1 MSSVRRALFP
11 TVSSPER
18 QIVTNKEDIMQSL
31 NRLFKPASI
40 AVIGASEVPGKAAER
55 RTRSLIQ
62 GGYPGKVFLINPKR
76 DTLFGRK
83 AYPSILDIGEEVDL
97 VMVVVAPKLIP
108 QAVADSIKMH
118 AKGIVIITA
127 GLGETGEEG
136 KRIEA
141 EVLRTATAGGAK
153 IIGPNCSGLFSA
165 SGNMNLLGV
174 PPIKQ
179 GPLAVIA
186 QSGNIIDSLTHY
198 AEMRG
203 VGLSHIIS
211 AGNAIGVK
219 FHEYIDYLGQD
230 EGTKAIL
237 VYMEGIKEGGEIVRV
252 AREVSKRKPIVI
264 LKVGRSNA
272 GARAAASHTGSLAAA
287 DAVVDAAFRQAG
299 IVRVTNVDEMFD
311 VAMSFAN
318 MPLPKG
324 NRVAIVSE
332 GGGDNSVAAD
342 NAEHFGLEVPVLPL
356 ATQERIRPFLLAG
369 MPASNPID
377 YGGTAEENPDMINKV
392 VEVLMEEQGIDA
404 VYITGFFGGFKEI
417 IAPHVGEL
425 EEKTSRE
432 LVRLM
437 GQYKKPIAVHT
448 SFAQAPFRSMQ
459 ILSENG
465 VLLTPSSERAAQ
477 CLAYMAKF
485 VARRG
490 KLGLARPLPAMP
502 ADVDKVRTLIAEVK
516 QAGRKNLLETEARE
530 LLAYYGVS
538 LPPATLAKTADEA
551 AAAATAIGFPVAL
564 KIVSPAIIHK
574 SDAGGIL
581 LNLRNEAAVRE
592 GFVKVV
598 ANASRASGPE
608 KILGVLV
615 APMAPKGQECIV
627 GMIRNPQFGA
637 VLMFGLGGIFVEV
650 LKDVSF
656 RVAPPSDLDL
666 EEMIHEIKGYPLLGG
681 VRGQKPKDTVI
692 LKDLLRRIA
701 QMAADHPEIQE
712 VDINPIIVHEQGA
725 SIVDARI
732 IIA

>member
-1 MSSVRRALFP
+1 
-11 TVSSPER
+11 
-18 QIVTNKEDIMQSL
+18 MQSL
-31 NRLFKPASI
+31 SRLFKPASV

-55 RTRSLIQ
+55 RTRSLIK
-62 GGYPGKVFLINPKR
+62 GGYPGKIFLINPKR

-83 AYPSILDIGEEVDL
+83 AYPSILDIGEDVDL
-97 VMVVVAPKLIP
+97 VVVIVSPKLIT
-108 QAVADSIKMH
+108 QAVADSVKMH

-136 KRIEA
+136 KKIEA
-141 EVLRTATAGGAK
+141 EILRTATGGGAK
-153 IIGPNCSGLFSA
+153 IIGPNCNGLFSA
-165 SGNMNLLGV
+165 SGDMNLIGV
-174 PPIKQ
+174 PSIKK

-186 QSGNIIDSLTHY
+186 QSGNIIDSITHY
-198 AEMRG
+198 SEMRG

-211 AGNAIGVK
+211 AGNAIGVQ

-230 EGTKAIL
+230 EATQVIL
-237 VYMEGIKEGGEIVRV
+237 MYMEGIKEGGEIVRV

-264 LKVGRSNA
+264 LKVGRSKA
-272 GARAAASHTGSLAAA
+272 GARAAASHTGSLAAD
-287 DAVVDAAFRQAG
+287 DAVVDAALRQAG

-311 VAMSFAN
+311 VAISFAN

-342 NAEHFGLEVPVLPL
+342 NAEHFGLEVPVLPQ
-356 ATQERIRPFLLAG
+356 ATQDRIRPFLLAG

-392 VEVLMEEQGIDA
+392 VEALMEEETVDSIY
-404 VYITGFFGGFKEI
+404 VTGFFGGFKEI

-425 EEKTSRE
+425 EEKTSQE

-437 GQYKKPIAVHT
+437 RQYGKPIAVHT
-448 SFAQAPFRSMQ
+448 SFAQAPFRSME
-459 ILSENG
+459 ILAENG

-485 VARRG
+485 GTRRE
-490 KLGLARPLPAMP
+490 KLALARPLPAVQ
-502 ADVDKVRTLIAEVK
+502 ADATMAQTLIEGVK
-516 QAGRKNLLETEARE
+516 RAGRKNLLETEARD
-530 LLAYYGVS
+530 LLSLYGIA
-538 LPPATLAKTADEA
+538 LPPATLAKTPDEA
-551 AAAATAIGFPVAL
+551 ADAAKAVGFPVAL
-564 KIVSPAIIHK
+564 KIVSPEIIHK

-581 LNLRNEAAVRE
+581 LNLGDEQAVRE
-592 GFVKVV
+592 GFAKVV
-598 ANASRASGPE
+598 ANAGRVSSPK

-615 APMAPKGQECIV
+615 APMARKGQECII

-656 RVAPPSDLDL
+656 RVIPPTDLDL
-666 EEMIHEIKGYPLLGG
+666 EEMIHEITGYPLLSG
-681 VRGQKPKDTVI
+681 VRGQKPKDTGI
-692 LKDLLRRIA
+692 LKEVLQRVA
-701 QMAADHPEIQE
+701 QLAADHPEIRE

-725 SIVDARI
+725 TVVDARV

>member
-1 MSSVRRALFP
+1 
-11 TVSSPER
+11 
-18 QIVTNKEDIMQSL
+18 MQSL
-31 NRLFKPASI
+31 NRLFKPASV

-62 GGYPGKVFLINPKR
+62 GGYPGKIFLINPKR

-83 AYPSILDIGEEVDL
+83 AYPSILDIGEDVDL

-108 QAVADSIKMH
+108 QAVADSVKMH

-141 EVLRTATAGGAK
+141 EILRTATEGGAK

-165 SGNMNLLGV
+165 AGDMNLLGV
-174 PPIKQ
+174 PPIQK

-186 QSGNIIDSLTHY
+186 QSGNIIDSITHY
-198 AEMRG
+198 AKMRG

-211 AGNAIGVK
+211 AGNAIGVQ

-230 EGTKAIL
+230 EGTQVIL
-237 VYMEGIKEGGEIVRV
+237 MYMEGIKEGGEIVRA
-252 AREVSKRKPIVI
+252 AREVSQRKPVVI
-264 LKVGRSNA
+264 LKVGRSGA

-299 IVRVTNVDEMFD
+299 IVRVSNVDEMFD
-311 VAMSFAN
+311 VAMAFAN

-342 NAEHFGLEVPVLPL
+342 NAEHFGLEVPVLPP

-392 VEVLMEEQGIDA
+392 VETLMEEQGIDS
-404 VYITGFFGGFKEI
+404 VYVTGFFGGFKEI

-437 GQYKKPIAVHT
+437 RQYGKPIAVHT
-448 SFAQAPFRSMQ
+448 SFALAPFRSME

-465 VLLTPSSERAAQ
+465 VLLTPSSERAAK

-485 VARRG
+485 GTRRE
-490 KLGLARPLPAMP
+490 KLALARPLPAVK
-502 ADVDKVRTLIAEVK
+502 VDAAMARTLIEAVK
-516 QAGRKNLLETEARE
+516 RAGRKNLLETEARE
-530 LLAYYGVS
+530 LLSLYGVA
-538 LPPATLAKTADEA
+538 LPPATLAKTPDEA
-551 AAAATAIGFPVAL
+551 ADAAKAVGFPVAL
-564 KIVSPAIIHK
+564 KIVSPEIIHK

-581 LNLRNEAAVRE
+581 LNLGDEQAVRE
-592 GFVKVV
+592 GFAKVV
-598 ANASRASGPE
+598 ANAEKVSSPE
-608 KILGVLV
+608 KVLGVLV
-615 APMAPKGQECIV
+615 APMAQKGQECII

-637 VLMFGLGGIFVEV
+637 VIMFGLGGIFVEV

-666 EEMIHEIKGYPLLGG
+666 DEMIHEIKGYPLLCG
-681 VRGQKPKDTVI
+681 VRGQKPKDTGI
-692 LKDLLRRIA
+692 LKEVLQRVA
-701 QMAADHPEIQE
+701 QLAADHPEIQE

-725 SIVDARI
+725 SVVDARI
-732 IIA
+732 IIT

>member
-1 MSSVRRALFP
+1 MESLSRLFRPSSV
-11 TVSSPER
+11 
-18 QIVTNKEDIMQSL
+18 
-31 NRLFKPASI
+31 

-62 GGYPGKVFLINPKR
+62 GGYPGKIFLINPKR

-83 AYPSILDIGEEVDL
+83 AYPSILDVGEEVDL

-108 QAVADSIKMH
+108 QAVADSVKMH

-136 KRIEA
+136 KRTEA
-141 EVLRTATAGGAK
+141 EILRTAIEGGAK

-165 SGNMNLLGV
+165 AGDMNLLGV
-174 PPIKQ
+174 PPIRK

-186 QSGNIIDSLTHY
+186 QSGNIIDSITHY

-211 AGNAIGVK
+211 AGNAIGIQ

-237 VYMEGIKEGGEIVRV
+237 MYIEGIKEGGEIVQV

-264 LKVGRSNA
+264 LKVGRSRA
-272 GARAAASHTGSLAAA
+272 GARAAASHTGSLAAD

-299 IVRVTNVDEMFD
+299 IVRVSNVDEMFD
-311 VAMSFAN
+311 VAMAFAN

-342 NAEHFGLEVPVLPL
+342 NAEHFGLEVPVLPQ
-356 ATQERIRPFLLAG
+356 ATQESIRPFLLAG

-392 VEVLMEEQGIDA
+392 VEVLMEEKTVDS
-404 VYITGFFGGFKEI
+404 VYVTGFFGGFKEI

-437 GQYKKPIAVHT
+437 GQYGKPIAVHT

-485 VARRG
+485 SARRE
-490 KLGLARPLPAMP
+490 KLALARPLPAIL
-502 ADVDKVRTLIAEVK
+502 ADATAARTLIEAVK
-516 QAGRKNLLETEARE
+516 QAGRKNLLETEARV
-530 LLAYYGVS
+530 LLSLYGVV
-538 LPPATLAKTADEA
+538 LPPAKLAKTPDD
-551 AAAATAIGFPVAL
+551 AAATAAAVGFPVAL
-564 KIVSPAIIHK
+564 KIISPEIIHK

-581 LNLRNEAAVRE
+581 LNLEDEAAVRE
-592 GFVKVV
+592 GFAKVI
-598 ANASRASGPE
+598 ANASRVSNPE

-615 APMAPKGQECIV
+615 APMAPKGQECII

-656 RVAPPSDLDL
+656 RVAPPSDLDI
-666 EEMIHEIKGYPLLGG
+666 EEMIHEIKGYPLLAG
-681 VRGQKPKDTVI
+681 VRGQKPKDTAI
-692 LKDLLRRIA
+692 LKELLQMVA
-701 QMAADHPEIQE
+701 QLAADHPEIQE
-712 VDINPIIVHEQGA
+712 VDINPVIVHEHGA
-725 SIVDARI
+725 SVVDARV

>member
-1 MSSVRRALFP
+1 
-11 TVSSPER
+11 
-18 QIVTNKEDIMQSL
+18 
-31 NRLFKPASI
+31 
-40 AVIGASEVPGKAAER
+40 
-55 RTRSLIQ
+55 
-62 GGYPGKVFLINPKR
+62 
-76 DTLFGRK
+76 
-83 AYPSILDIGEEVDL
+83 
-97 VMVVVAPKLIP
+97 MVVVSPKLIL
-108 QAVADSIKMH
+108 QAVADSVRMK

-127 GLGETGEEG
+127 GLGETGVEG
-136 KRIEA
+136 KNIEA
-141 EVLRTATAGGAK
+141 EILRIATEGGAK

-165 SGNMNLLGV
+165 DGVMNLLGV
-174 PPIKQ
+174 PPIKK

-186 QSGNIIDSLTHY
+186 QSGNIIDSITHY

-237 VYMEGIKEGGEIVRV
+237 MYMEGIKDGGEIVRA
-252 AREVSKRKPIVI
+252 AREVSKKKPIVI
-264 LKVGRSNA
+264 LKVGRSKA
-272 GARAAASHTGSLAAA
+272 GARAAASHTGSLAAD

-342 NAEHFGLEVPVLPL
+342 NAEHFGLEVPVLPQ
-356 ATQERIRPFLLAG
+356 ATQEKIRPFLLAG

-377 YGGTAEENPDMINKV
+377 YGGTAEENPDMVNKV
-392 VEVLMEEQGIDA
+392 VEVLMEEPGIDS
-404 VYITGFFGGFKEI
+404 VYVTGFFGGFKEI

-425 EEKTSRE
+425 EEKTSHE

-437 GQYKKPIAVHT
+437 RQYNKPIAVHT
-448 SFAQAPFRSMQ
+448 SFAQSPFPSMK
-459 ILSENG
+459 ILAENG

-477 CLAYMAKF
+477 CLAYMEKF
-485 VARRG
+485 SARRE
-490 KLGLARPLPAMP
+490 KLSSAKPLPAIP
-502 ADVDKVRTLIAEVK
+502 AETDKARSLLEAVK
-516 QAGRKNLLETEARE
+516 REGRKNLLETEARE
-530 LLAYYGVS
+530 LLTLYGVT
-538 LPPATLAKTADEA
+538 LPRAELAKIPDEAVA
-551 AAAATAIGFPVAL
+551 AAAAVGFPVAL
-564 KIVSPAIIHK
+564 KIVSPEILHK
-574 SDAGGIL
+574 SEAGGIL
-581 LNLRNEAAVRE
+581 LNLADEAAVRE
-592 GFVKVV
+592 GFAKVI
-598 ANASRASGPE
+598 ANAARVSDPG
-608 KILGVLV
+608 KVLGVLV
-615 APMAPKGQECIV
+615 APMAQKGQECIV

-637 VLMFGLGGIFVEV
+637 VLMFGLGGIFVEA

-656 RVAPPSDLDL
+656 RVAPLSDLDL
-666 EEMIHEIKGYPLLGG
+666 EEMIHGIKGYPLLAG
-681 VRGQKPKDTVI
+681 VRGQQPKDTGI
-692 LKDLLRRIA
+692 LKDLMRRIA

-712 VDINPIIVHEQGA
+712 VDINPIIVHERGA

>member
-1 MSSVRRALFP
+1 
-11 TVSSPER
+11 
-18 QIVTNKEDIMQSL
+18 MQSL
-31 NRLFKPASI
+31 NGLFKPASV

-55 RTRSLIQ
+55 RTRSLIK
-62 GGYPGKVFLINPKR
+62 GGYPGKIFLINPKR

-83 AYPSILDIGEEVDL
+83 AYPSILDIGEDVDL
-97 VMVVVAPKLIP
+97 VVVIVAPKLIT
-108 QAVADSIKMH
+108 QAVADSVKMH

-141 EVLRTATAGGAK
+141 EILRTATGGGAK
-153 IIGPNCSGLFSA
+153 IIGPNCNGLFSA
-165 SGNMNLLGV
+165 SGEMNLIGV
-174 PPIKQ
+174 PSIKK

-186 QSGNIIDSLTHY
+186 QSGNIIDSITHY
-198 AEMRG
+198 SEMRG

-230 EGTKAIL
+230 EATQVIL
-237 VYMEGIKEGGEIVRV
+237 MYMEGIKEGGEIVRV

-264 LKVGRSNA
+264 LKVGRSKA
-272 GARAAASHTGSLAAA
+272 GARAAASHTGSLAAD
-287 DAVVDAAFRQAG
+287 DAVVDAALRQAG

-311 VAMSFAN
+311 VAISFAN

-342 NAEHFGLEVPVLPL
+342 NAEHFGLEVPVLPQ
-356 ATQERIRPFLLAG
+356 ATQDRIRPFLLAG

-392 VEVLMEEQGIDA
+392 VEALMEEETVDS
-404 VYITGFFGGFKEI
+404 VYVTGFFGGFKEI

-437 GQYKKPIAVHT
+437 RQYGKPIAVHT
-448 SFAQAPFRSMQ
+448 SFAQAPFRSME
-459 ILSENG
+459 ILAENG

-485 VARRG
+485 GTRRE
-490 KLGLARPLPAMP
+490 KLALARPLPAVQ
-502 ADVDKVRTLIAEVK
+502 ADAAMARTLIEGVK
-516 QAGRKNLLETEARE
+516 RAGRKNLLETEARD
-530 LLAYYGVS
+530 LLSLYGVT
-538 LPPATLAKTADEA
+538 LPPATLAKTPDEA
-551 AAAATAIGFPVAL
+551 ADAAKAVGFPVAL
-564 KIVSPAIIHK
+564 KIVSPEIIHK
-574 SDAGGIL
+574 SDADGIL
-581 LNLRNEAAVRE
+581 LNLGDEQAVRE
-592 GFVKVV
+592 GFAKVV
-598 ANASRASGPE
+598 ANAGRVSSPK
-608 KILGVLV
+608 KILGLLV
-615 APMAPKGQECIV
+615 APMARKGQECII

-656 RVAPPSDLDL
+656 RVIPPTDLDL
-666 EEMIHEIKGYPLLGG
+666 EEMIHEIKGYRLLSGI
-681 VRGQKPKDTVI
+681 RGQKPKDTGI
-692 LKDLLRRIA
+692 LKEVLQRVA
-701 QMAADHPEIQE
+701 QLAADHPEIRE

-725 SIVDARI
+725 TVVDARV

>member
-1 MSSVRRALFP
+1 
-11 TVSSPER
+11 
-18 QIVTNKEDIMQSL
+18 MQSL
-31 NRLFKPASI
+31 KRLFKPASV

-62 GGYPGKVFLINPKR
+62 GGYPGKIFLINPKR
-76 DTLFGRK
+76 DKLFDRK

-108 QAVADSIKMH
+108 QAVADSVKMR

-141 EVLRTATAGGAK
+141 EILRIATEGGAK

-165 SGNMNLLGV
+165 AGGMNLLGV
-174 PPIKQ
+174 PPIQK

-186 QSGNIIDSLTHY
+186 QSGNIIDSITHY

-219 FHEYIDYLGQD
+219 FHEYIQYLGQD
-230 EGTKAIL
+230 DETKAIL
-237 VYMEGIKEGGEIVRV
+237 MYMEGIKEGDQIVRA
-252 AREVSKRKPIVI
+252 AREVSKKKPIVI
-264 LKVGRSNA
+264 LKVGRSKA
-272 GARAAASHTGSLAAA
+272 GARAAASHTGSLAAD
-287 DAVVDAAFRQAG
+287 DAIVDAAFRQAG

-342 NAEHFGLEVPVLPL
+342 NAEHFGLEVPVLPQ
-356 ATQERIRPFLLAG
+356 ATQEKIRPFLLAG

-377 YGGTAEENPDMINKV
+377 YGGTAEENPDMVNKV
-392 VEVLMEEQGIDA
+392 VEVLMEEPGIDS
-404 VYITGFFGGFKEI
+404 VYVTGFFGGFKEI

-425 EEKTSRE
+425 EEKTSQE

-437 GQYKKPIAVHT
+437 RHHGKPIAVHT
-448 SFAQAPFRSMQ
+448 SFAQAPFASMR

-477 CLAYMAKF
+477 CLAYMSKFSSRREKLNLAKS
-485 VARRG
+485 
-490 KLGLARPLPAMP
+490 LPPVP
-502 ADVDKVRTLIAEVK
+502 ADADKARTLIQAVK
-516 QAGRKNLLETEARE
+516 QEGRKNLLETEARE
-530 LLAYYGVS
+530 LLSVYGVA
-538 LPPATLAKTADEA
+538 LPPARLAKTPEEAGKA
-551 AAAATAIGFPVAL
+551 AAALGFPVAL
-564 KIVSPAIIHK
+564 KIVSPEIVHK

-581 LNLRNEAAVRE
+581 LNLADEAAVRE
-592 GFVKVV
+592 GFAKVV
-598 ANASRASGPE
+598 ANASRVSDKG

-615 APMAPKGQECIV
+615 APMAKKGQECII

-637 VLMFGLGGIFVEV
+637 VVMFGLGGIFVEV

-656 RVAPPSDLDL
+656 RVAPLSDLDL

-681 VRGQKPKDTVI
+681 VRGQKPKDTAI
-692 LKDLLRRIA
+692 LRDVLRRVA
-701 QMAADHPEIQE
+701 QMATDHPEIME

-725 SIVDARI
+725 SVVDARV

>member
-1 MSSVRRALFP
+1 
-11 TVSSPER
+11 
-18 QIVTNKEDIMQSL
+18 L
-31 NRLFKPASI
+31 NRLFKPASV

-62 GGYPGKVFLINPKR
+62 GGYPGKIFLINPKR

-83 AYPSILDIGEEVDL
+83 AYPSILDIGEDVDL

-108 QAVADSIKMH
+108 QAVADSVKMH

-141 EVLRTATAGGAK
+141 EILRTATEGGAK

-165 SGNMNLLGV
+165 AGDMNLLGV
-174 PPIKQ
+174 PPIQK

-186 QSGNIIDSLTHY
+186 QSGNIIDSITHY
-198 AEMRG
+198 AKMRG

-211 AGNAIGVK
+211 AGNAIGVQ

-230 EGTKAIL
+230 EGTQVIL
-237 VYMEGIKEGGEIVRV
+237 MYMEGIKEGGEIVRA
-252 AREVSKRKPIVI
+252 AREVSQRKPVVI
-264 LKVGRSNA
+264 LKVGRSGA

-299 IVRVTNVDEMFD
+299 IVRVSNVDEMFD
-311 VAMSFAN
+311 VAMAFAN

-342 NAEHFGLEVPVLPL
+342 NAEHFGLEVPVLPP

-392 VEVLMEEQGIDA
+392 VETLMEEQGIDS
-404 VYITGFFGGFKEI
+404 VYVTGFFGGFKEI

-437 GQYKKPIAVHT
+437 RQYGKPIAVHT
-448 SFAQAPFRSMQ
+448 SFALAPFRSME

-465 VLLTPSSERAAQ
+465 VLLTPSSERAAK

-485 VARRG
+485 GTRRE
-490 KLGLARPLPAMP
+490 KLALARPLPAVK
-502 ADVDKVRTLIAEVK
+502 VDAAMARTLIEAVK
-516 QAGRKNLLETEARE
+516 RAGRKNLLETEARE
-530 LLAYYGVS
+530 FLSLYGVT
-538 LPPATLAKTADEA
+538 LPPAKLAKTPEEA
-551 AAAATAIGFPVAL
+551 AAAAAAVGFPVAL
-564 KIVSPAIIHK
+564 KIVSPEIIHK

-581 LNLRNEAAVRE
+581 LNLGDEQAVRE
-592 GFVKVV
+592 GFAKVV
-598 ANASRASGPE
+598 ANAEKVSSPE
-608 KILGVLV
+608 KVLGVLV
-615 APMAPKGQECIV
+615 APMAQKGQECII

-637 VLMFGLGGIFVEV
+637 VIMFGLGGIFVEV

-666 EEMIHEIKGYPLLGG
+666 DEMIHEIKGYPLLCG
-681 VRGQKPKDTVI
+681 VRGQKPKDTGI
-692 LKDLLRRIA
+692 LKEVLQRVA
-701 QMAADHPEIQE
+701 QLAADHPEIQE

-725 SIVDARI
+725 SVVDARI
-732 IIA
+732 IIT

>member
-1 MSSVRRALFP
+1 M
-11 TVSSPER
+11 E
-18 QIVTNKEDIMQSL
+18 SL
-31 NRLFKPASI
+31 NRLFNPASV

-62 GGYPGKVFLINPKR
+62 GGYAGKIFLINPKR

-108 QAVADSIKMH
+108 QAVADSVKMH
-118 AKGIVIITA
+118 AKGVVIITA

-141 EVLRTATAGGAK
+141 EILRTATAGGAK

-165 SGNMNLLGV
+165 SGGMNLLGV
-174 PPIKQ
+174 PPIKK

-186 QSGNIIDSLTHY
+186 QSGNIIDSITHY

-230 EGTKAIL
+230 KGTRAIL
-237 VYMEGIKEGGEIVRV
+237 VYMEGIKDGGEIVRV
-252 AREVSKRKPIVI
+252 AREVSKIKPVVI
-264 LKVGRSNA
+264 LKVGRSKA
-272 GARAAASHTGSLAAA
+272 GARAAASHTGSLAAD

-342 NAEHFGLEVPVLPL
+342 NAEHFGLEVPVLPQ

-392 VEVLMEEQGIDA
+392 VEVLMAEPGIDSIY
-404 VYITGFFGGFKEI
+404 VTGFFGGFKEI

-432 LVRLM
+432 LARLM
-437 GQYKKPIAVHT
+437 RQYKKPIAVHS
-448 SFAQAPFRSMQ
+448 SFAQAPFPSMK

-465 VLLTPSSERAAQ
+465 VLLTPSSERAAR

-485 VARRG
+485 AARREELNRARS
-490 KLGLARPLPAMP
+490 LGSLP
-502 ADVDKVRTLIAEVK
+502 ADVEKARTLISAVK
-516 QAGRKNLLETEARE
+516 RVGRKNLLETEAWE
-530 LLAYYGVS
+530 LLTCYGVT
-538 LPPATLAKTADEA
+538 LPPARLAKTGDDA
-551 AAAATAIGFPVAL
+551 AAAAAAIGFPVAL
-564 KIVSPAIIHK
+564 KIVSPEIIHK

-581 LNLRNEAAVRE
+581 LNLADANAVRE
-592 GFVKVV
+592 GFAKVV
-598 ANASRASGPE
+598 ANASRVSDPGKVQGA
-608 KILGVLV
+608 LV
-615 APMAPKGQECIV
+615 APMAAKGQECIV
-627 GMIRNPQFGA
+627 GMVRNPQFGP

-656 RVAPPSDLDL
+656 RVTPPSDLDL
-666 EEMIHEIKGYPLLGG
+666 EEMILEIKGYPLLGG
-681 VRGQKPKDTVI
+681 VRGQKSKDTGI

-701 QMAADHPEIQE
+701 QLAADHPEIRE

-725 SIVDARI
+725 SVVDARI
-732 IIA
+732 IID

>member
-1 MSSVRRALFP
+1 
-11 TVSSPER
+11 
-18 QIVTNKEDIMQSL
+18 MQSL
-31 NRLFKPASI
+31 NRLFNPSSV
-40 AVIGASEVPGKAAER
+40 AVIGASEIPGKAAER

-62 GGYPGKVFLINPKR
+62 GGYPGKIFLINPKR

-108 QAVADSIKMH
+108 QSVADSVKMN

-127 GLGETGEEG
+127 GLGETGAEG
-136 KRIEA
+136 KKIEA
-141 EVLRTATAGGAK
+141 EILRTATEGGAK

-165 SGNMNLLGV
+165 SGTMNLLGV
-174 PPIKQ
+174 PPIKK

-186 QSGNIIDSLTHY
+186 QSGNIIDSITHY
-198 AEMRG
+198 AEIRG

-211 AGNAIGVK
+211 AGNAIGVQ

-230 EGTKAIL
+230 EATKVIL
-237 VYMEGIKEGGEIVRV
+237 MYMEGIKEGAQIVRV

-264 LKVGRSNA
+264 LKVGRSKA
-272 GARAAASHTGSLAAA
+272 GARAAASHTGSLAAD
-287 DAVVDAAFRQAG
+287 DAIVDAAFRQAG

-318 MPLPKG
+318 MPLSKG

-342 NAEHFGLEVPVLPL
+342 NAEHFGLEVPVLPQP
-356 ATQERIRPFLLAG
+356 TQDKIRPFLLAG

-392 VEVLMEEQGIDA
+392 VEVLMEEPTVDS
-404 VYITGFFGGFKEI
+404 VYVTGFFGGFKEI

-432 LVRLM
+432 LVRVM
-437 GQYKKPIAVHT
+437 RQHGKPIAVHT
-448 SFAQAPFRSMQ
+448 SFAQAPFRSME

-477 CLAYMAKF
+477 CLGYLAKF
-485 VARRG
+485 GTRRE
-490 KLGLARPLPAMP
+490 KLNRAKPLPPIP
-502 ADVDKVRTLIAEVK
+502 ADAVK
-516 QAGRKNLLETEARE
+516 AKILLDAVQQTARKNLLETEARE
-530 LLAYYGVS
+530 LLALYGVA
-538 LPPATLAKTADEA
+538 LPPAVLAKTSDEA
-551 AAAATAIGFPVAL
+551 AAAAVSMGFPVAL
-564 KIVSPAIIHK
+564 KIVSPEIIHK

-581 LNLRNEAAVRE
+581 LNLGSQETVRE
-592 GFVKVV
+592 GFAKVL
-598 ANASRASGPE
+598 ANAAKVSSPE
-608 KILGVLV
+608 KVLGVLV
-615 APMAPKGQECIV
+615 ASMAPKGQECII

-637 VLMFGLGGIFVEV
+637 VVMFGLGGIFVEV

-656 RVAPPSDLDL
+656 RATPLTDLDL
-666 EEMIHEIKGYPLLGG
+666 EEMLHEIKGYPLLAG
-681 VRGQKPKDTVI
+681 VRGQKPKDTGI
-692 LKDLLRRIA
+692 LKDVLHRVSQL
-701 QMAADHPEIQE
+701 AADHPEIQE
-712 VDINPIIVHEQGA
+712 VDINPIIVHEQRA

>member
-1 MSSVRRALFP
+1 
-11 TVSSPER
+11 
-18 QIVTNKEDIMQSL
+18 MQSL
-31 NRLFKPASI
+31 KRLFKPASV

-62 GGYPGKVFLINPKR
+62 GGYPGKIFLINPKR
-76 DTLFGRK
+76 DKLFDRK

-108 QAVADSIKMH
+108 QAVADSVKMR

-141 EVLRTATAGGAK
+141 EILRIATEGGAK

-165 SGNMNLLGV
+165 AGGMNLLGV
-174 PPIKQ
+174 PPIQK

-186 QSGNIIDSLTHY
+186 QSGNIIDSITHY

-219 FHEYIDYLGQD
+219 FHEYIQYLGQD
-230 EGTKAIL
+230 EETKAIL
-237 VYMEGIKEGGEIVRV
+237 MYMEGIKEGGEIVRA
-252 AREVSKRKPIVI
+252 AREVSKKKPIVI
-264 LKVGRSNA
+264 LKVGRSKA
-272 GARAAASHTGSLAAA
+272 GARAAASHTGSLAAD
-287 DAVVDAAFRQAG
+287 DAIVDAAFRQAG

-324 NRVAIVSE
+324 NRVAIISE

-342 NAEHFGLEVPVLPL
+342 NAEHFGLEVPVLPQ
-356 ATQERIRPFLLAG
+356 ATQEKIRPFLLAG

-377 YGGTAEENPDMINKV
+377 YGGTAEENPDMVNKV
-392 VEVLMEEQGIDA
+392 VEVLMEEPGIDS
-404 VYITGFFGGFKEI
+404 VYVTGFFGGFKEI

-425 EEKTSRE
+425 EEKTSQE

-437 GQYKKPIAVHT
+437 RHHGKPIAVHT
-448 SFAQAPFRSMQ
+448 SFAQAPFASMR

-477 CLAYMAKF
+477 CLAYMSNFSSRREKLNLAK
-485 VARRG
+485 A
-490 KLGLARPLPAMP
+490 LPAVP
-502 ADVDKVRTLIAEVK
+502 ADADKARTLIQAVK
-516 QAGRKNLLETEARE
+516 QEGRKNLLETEARE
-530 LLAYYGVS
+530 LLSVYGVS
-538 LPPATLAKTADEA
+538 LPPARLAKTPEEAGA
-551 AAAATAIGFPVAL
+551 AAAALGFPVAL
-564 KIVSPAIIHK
+564 KIVSPEIVHK

-581 LNLRNEAAVRE
+581 LNLTDEAAVRE
-592 GFVKVV
+592 GFAKVV
-598 ANASRASGPE
+598 ANASRVSDKG
-608 KILGVLV
+608 KILGILV
-615 APMAPKGQECIV
+615 APMAKKGQECII

-637 VLMFGLGGIFVEV
+637 VVMFGLGGIFVEV

-656 RVAPPSDLDL
+656 RVAPLSDLDL

-681 VRGQKPKDTVI
+681 VRGQKPKDTAI
-692 LKDLLRRIA
+692 LRDVLRRVA
-701 QMAADHPEIQE
+701 QMATDHPEILE

-725 SIVDARI
+725 SVVDARV

>member
-1 MSSVRRALFP
+1 M
-11 TVSSPER
+11 E
-18 QIVTNKEDIMQSL
+18 SL
-31 NRLFKPASI
+31 SRLFNPASV

-62 GGYPGKVFLINPKR
+62 GGYRGKIFLVNPKR

-97 VMVVVAPKLIP
+97 VMVVVAPKLIS
-108 QAVADSIKMH
+108 QAVADSVKMQ

-141 EVLRTATAGGAK
+141 EILRTATAGGAK

-165 SGNMNLLGV
+165 AGDMNLLGV
-174 PPIKQ
+174 PPIQK

-186 QSGNIIDSLTHY
+186 QSGNIIDSITHY
-198 AEMRG
+198 AQMRG

-211 AGNAIGVK
+211 AGNAIGVQ

-237 VYMEGIKEGGEIVRV
+237 VYMEGIREGGEIVRV
-252 AREVSKRKPIVI
+252 AREVSQRKPIVI
-264 LKVGRSNA
+264 LKVGRSKA
-272 GARAAASHTGSLAAA
+272 GARAAASHTGSLAAD
-287 DAVVDAAFRQAG
+287 DAVVEASFRQAG
-299 IVRVTNVDEMFD
+299 IVRVANVDEMFD
-311 VAMSFAN
+311 VAMAFAN

-342 NAEHFGLEVPVLPL
+342 NAEHFGLEVPILPP

-392 VEVLMEEQGIDA
+392 VEVLMEEETIDS
-404 VYITGFFGGFKEI
+404 VYVTGFFGGFKEI

-437 GQYKKPIAVHT
+437 RQYGKPIAVHT
-448 SFAQAPFRSMQ
+448 SFAQASFRSME
-459 ILSENG
+459 ILSESG

-477 CLAYMAKF
+477 CLACMARF
-485 VARRG
+485 STRRT
-490 KLGLARPLPAMP
+490 KLALARTLPTLPADR
-502 ADVDKVRTLIAEVK
+502 AAAGALIDAVK
-516 QAGRKNLLETEARE
+516 RAGRKNLLETEARE
-530 LLAYYGVS
+530 LLSLYGIP
-538 LPPATLAKTADEA
+538 LPPAKLAKTPEEA
-551 AAAATAIGFPVAL
+551 AVAAASVGFPVAL
-564 KIVSPAIIHK
+564 KVVSPEIIHK

-581 LNLRNEAAVRE
+581 LNLADEKAVRE
-592 GFVKVV
+592 GFAAVV
-598 ANASRASGPE
+598 ANAGKVSLPE
-608 KILGVLV
+608 KVLGVLV
-615 APMAPKGQECIV
+615 APMAPTGQECII

-637 VLMFGLGGIFVEV
+637 VLMFGLGGIFVEI

-656 RVAPPSDLDL
+656 RVIPPTDLDL
-666 EEMIHEIKGYPLLGG
+666 EEMVHEIQGYPLLAG
-681 VRGQKPKDTVI
+681 VRGQKPKDTGI
-692 LKDLLRRIA
+692 LKEILRRVA
-701 QMAADHPEIQE
+701 QLATDHPEIQE
-712 VDINPIIVHEQGA
+712 VDINPVIVHEQGA
-725 SIVDARI
+725 SVVDARVI
-732 IIA
+732 L